1 MSPNPPAIPVAAT
14 SDALRRLVGLRY
26 VVVALLAG
34 SLAAMYF
41 WLALPLPL
49 APAIVCLAVLLLIN
63 GAIHWRLPQPIGEA
77 ALFGNL
83 VAEVLALTALF
94 YFVGGSTNPLVSL
107 YLLPLTFAAN
117 LLPRRHTWALA
128 LLAVVGYSLLLV
140 WYVPLE
146 AAAAAPAAELHD
158 DGAHAGHGTAPDAT
172 GGGVHGDL
180 HAGAHGASFGM
191 HVLGMWVIFAV
202 SAGLI
207 AHYLSSLARSL
218 RERDRQLAAA
228 REETLRGERI
238 VALGTLAAGAAHEL
252 GTPLATMSVLA
263 EDMALRHGDNEEL
276 AADVA
281 DLQTQ
286 LGRCKE
292 IIGKLADAAGASRGE
307 EVAAQDADRLLE
319 ETIANWQLIRPAVA
333 VDYRW
338 QGPSPAPRLVAE
350 RTLGQALVNLLNNAA
365 DASPGGVEIRAG
377 ASEAGVVIDILDRG
391 GGLAPE
397 IAAHAGEPFFTTK
410 AAHGGMGIG
419 LFLANATIER
429 FGGRVLLFNRPEGGA
444 CTRVTLPA
452 LAPA

>member
-1 MSPNPPAIPVAAT
+1 MPPNHPTIPVAAT

-34 SLAAMYF
+34 SLAAMHF
-41 WLALPLPL
+41 WLALAVPL
-49 APAIVCLAVLLLIN
+49 APAIACLVALILIN

-128 LLAVVGYSLLLV
+128 LLAVVGYSLLLA

-146 AAAAAPAAELHD
+146 PPATADVH
-158 DGAHAGHGTAPDAT
+158 GAHAGHG
-172 GGGVHGDL
+172 GHGEL
-180 HAGAHGASFGM
+180 NGEAHGASFGM

-207 AHYLSSLARSL
+207 AHYLSSLASSL

-252 GTPLATMSVLA
+252 GTPLGNVLLIADELERRYADDAVARA
-263 EDMALRHGDNEEL
+263 ELADLRAEIRRCKGILGDVVAAAGGTRAEGGHLQPADAYLEALRDSWHL
-276 AADVA
+276 V
-281 DLQTQ
+281 
-286 LGRCKE
+286 
-292 IIGKLADAAGASRGE
+292 
-307 EVAAQDADRLLE
+307 
-319 ETIANWQLIRPAVA
+319 RPAVRA
-333 VDYRW
+333 SFEWMGAR
-338 QGPSPAPRLVAE
+338 PAPPLVAE
-350 RTLGQALVNLLNNAA
+350 QTLAQALVNLLDNAA
-365 DASPGGVEIRAG
+365 DAAPGELVEVEGRCVDG
-377 ASEAGVVIDILDRG
+377 TLQIDIRDRG
-391 GGLAPE
+391 PGITPE
-397 IAAHAGEPFFTTK
+397 LQAKAGDIFFTRERSPNNM
-410 AAHGGMGIG
+410 GLGIG

-429 FGGRVLLFNRPEGGA
+429 AGGSVRLTNREGGGA
-444 CTRVTLPA
+444 LTRVTLPLTA
-452 LAPA
+452 AEGERR

>member
-1 MSPNPPAIPVAAT
+1 MSPNQPAIPVAAT
-14 SDALRRLVGLRY
+14 SDALHRLVGLRY
-26 VVVALLAG
+26 VVVLLLAG

-49 APAIVCLAVLLLIN
+49 APAIACLAALLLIN
-63 GAIHWRLPQPIGEA
+63 GAIHWRLPRPIGEA

-117 LLPRRHTWALA
+117 LLPRRHTWSLA
-128 LLAVVGYSLLLV
+128 LLAVIGYSLLLA

-146 AAAAAPAAELHD
+146 PPVAADIH
-158 DGAHAGHGTAPDAT
+158 GAHAGHGETP
-172 GGGVHGDL
+172 GD
-180 HAGAHGASFGM
+180 AHGASFGM

-218 RERDRQLAAA
+218 RQRDRQLAAA

-286 LGRCKE
+286 LTRCKV
-292 IIGKLADAAGASRGE
+292 IIGKLADAAGATRGDDI
-307 EVAAQDADRLLE
+307 AAQDADRLLE

-397 IAAHAGEPFFTTK
+397 IAARAGEAFFTTK
-410 AAHGGMGIG
+410 AANGGMGIG